1 MVQME
6 EDEQEIRVEQLEEDE
21 QEKRVVQLEDELVW
35 YSWKKMDRNMCGTS
49 GRR

>member
-35 YSWKKMDRNMCGTS
+35 YSWKKMDRKHVQHIW
-49 GRR
+49 